1 MMKLPFAEY
10 TQSRLVFEYDF
21 ECINNTFQTDVS
33 KTDCFISA
41 IRGFGFSVL
50 CLQIIR
56 FLEF

>member
-10 TQSRLVFEYDF
+10 NQSRLVLHDFEY
-21 ECINNTFQTDVS
+21 INNTFQTDDT

-41 IRGFGFSVL
+41 IKGFGFSVL